1 MKFYLQGK
9 LLSVKLEPNRNY
21 EAATSSNQTAVPS
34 NQTNDPSNQT
44 AAHSNQ
50 TAAHSNQ
57 TPAPTVEVELQRPS
71 SSNQPLASGG
81 QCHILIFQFYS
92 NCIIL
97 FQCMHM
103 IHKMIKKKFNFLKTL
118 SSRILSQYILMIYR
132 VEKNF

>member
-1 MKFYLQGK
+1 M
-9 LLSVKLEPNRNY
+9 KLEPNRNY

-34 NQTNDPSNQT
+34 NQTNDP
-44 AAHSNQ
+44 SNQ

-103 IHKMIKKKFNFLKTL
+103 IHRMIKKNLIF
-118 SSRILSQYILMIYR
+118 
-132 VEKNF
+132 